1 MTTMFGVIVRCPDG
15 YLEMPWVSESE
26 WSAIQKAEEIGGNP
40 NWYGPDNVWVEEIE
54 EASLAQ

>member
-1 MTTMFGVIVRCPDG
+1 MFGVIVRCPDG

-26 WSAIQKAEEIGGNP
+26 YLADVRAAEIGRDR
-40 NWYGPDNVWVEEIE
+40 NWYGPENVWVEEIE